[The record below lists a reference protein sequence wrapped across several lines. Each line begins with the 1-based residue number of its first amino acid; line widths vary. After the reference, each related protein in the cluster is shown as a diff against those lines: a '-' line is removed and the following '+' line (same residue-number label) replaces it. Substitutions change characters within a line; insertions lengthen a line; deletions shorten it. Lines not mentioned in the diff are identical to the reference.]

1 MVKYLFTFPQLL
13 IGALLL
19 ANFVVAQNPPERA
32 FSRMDLL
39 DNSYTITANDRLLY
53 QVIEEQSPAVVLSP
67 DSEGRVRFPPLRE
80 PISVVGL
87 TCYELAQQ
95 VKALLEVDFFY
106 RATVDLKVAESTF
119 RERVNVYGQVNSQ
132 GRLLLPKDGFYTISQ
147 AISQMGGFADG
158 ADLENIIIQRKDSD
172 NPDKDLRI
180 EVNMKEI
187 YDEGQVEKDIRIQP
201 DDVIIVN
208 RLEDVGGKY
217 TVLGAVRSPGLFTIS
232 QERLTVSEAILTAGG
247 FTDVARETR
256 VKLTRRVPDSE
267 ESETYWINVRRV
279 LRDGDRSEDM
289 LVKEDDIINV
299 SERLIVF

>member
-1 MVKYLFTFPQLL
+1 MVKLSLTLL
-13 IGALLL
+13 HLLL
-19 ANFVVAQNPPERA
+19 GATVLVSSVLGQSLADRT

-39 DNSYTITANDRLLY
+39 DNSYQITANDRLVY
-53 QVIEEQSPAVVLSP
+53 QVIEEQSPAVVLTP
-67 DSEGRVRFPPLRE
+67 DNEGRVRFPPLRE

-87 TCYELAQQ
+87 TCFELAQQ

-106 RATVDLKVAESTF
+106 RATVDIKIAESTF
-119 RERVNVYGQVNSQ
+119 RERVNVYGQVNNQ

-158 ADLENIIIQRKDSD
+158 ADLENIIIQRKDPD

-180 EVNMKEI
+180 EVNMRAI

-232 QERLTVSEAILTAGG
+232 QEKLTVSEAILLAGG